1 MVRRAALLLF
11 VVSACAG
18 ARSTRPLVFEK
29 TAPRKTTSLDPAH
42 FAACSTTE
50 SAPARPMPTWQSLVL
65 ASDAKTWAS
74 GVCAP
79 LERSLTAFPDAPRSR
94 QGLREEC
101 EAKSAVLDVSIRSS
115 CRAVCAAQ
123 RWLGHREQ
131 SRQRLTKALEWY
143 RDQLGTMFDRIEACP
158 ATRSHGNQ
166 LPDAQVRA
174 VFECAGQGAL
184 PSEVSFLLQYVTEPV
199 SWQENG
205 GTVSSARPIEVEWLR
220 VSSVGDDNVPWQAF
234 VTRCRRG
241 QTLEPVLTIE

>member
-11 VVSACAG
+11 VVTACAG
-18 ARSTRPLVFEK
+18 SRNARPLVLEK
-29 TAPRKTTSLDPAH
+29 TAPRKTTSLDPAR
-42 FAACSTTE
+42 FAECSTTQP
-50 SAPARPMPTWQSLVL
+50 APALLAPTWQSVVL
-65 ASDAKTWAS
+65 ASDVKTWES
-74 GVCAP
+74 GACAP

-101 EAKSAVLDVSIRSS
+101 EAKSTALDVSVRSS

-143 RDQLGTMFDRIEACP
+143 RDELGTMFDRIEACP

-174 VFECAGQGAL
+174 LFECAGQGAL
-184 PSEVSFLLQYVTEPV
+184 PSEVTFLLQCLTEPV
-199 SWQENG
+199 SWEENG
-205 GTVSSARPIEVEWLR
+205 RTVTSARPIEVQWLH
-220 VSSVGDDNVPWQAF
+220 VNSIGDDNAPWRAT

-241 QTLEPVLTIE
+241 QTLEAVLTIE

>member
-74 GVCAP
+74 GACAP